1 MKRLPI
7 DRHLISALVERFPA
21 ISPLIPPPSDA
32 GDHYGRRFNNV
43 HVRLL
48 RRDLKTYRIE
58 LDQMGRDDVKWEP
71 YRDVGSPGL
80 DMCFMV

>member
-32 GDHYGRRFNNV
+32 GDHYGCRFNNV

-48 RRDLKTYRIE
+48 RRDLKTYRIK
-58 LDQMGRDDVKWEP
+58 LDQIRRNNVKWEP
-71 YRDVGSPGL
+71 YRDAGSPGL
-80 DMCFMV
+80 GMWLMV